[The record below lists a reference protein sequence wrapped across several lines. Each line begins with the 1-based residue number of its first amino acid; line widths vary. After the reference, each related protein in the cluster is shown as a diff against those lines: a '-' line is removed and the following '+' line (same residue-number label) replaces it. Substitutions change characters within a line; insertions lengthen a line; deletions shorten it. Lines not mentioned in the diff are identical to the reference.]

1 MMNNK
6 EYFKIDESSRRDIS
20 EAVDRNFFVEA
31 GAGSGKT
38 TNLVY
43 RMVNMVKSG
52 IPVDKICAITFTKVA
67 ASAFYSRFQKEL
79 GDEDDENCRRALRD
93 IDLCFMGT
101 IDAFCQRLLSEHP
114 IEAGLPASFEHID
127 DRDLVSLVYKKL
139 SQIKSDKNSGYWEIR
154 KLFRDVNRIDDYL
167 VGGITRYWGMR
178 NSRLVYV
185 DNLTFEDVV
194 KSVVGEAGELL
205 AFIEENKDKKYQGAK
220 NASSNLAWYKFLL
233 RLDVLKSRW
242 SEDNAPDIIKALD
255 PKVVSTLR
263 FDKTIEAEIRDK
275 WLIKNG
281 SFGYKLPQ
289 NSALD
294 RAKEA
299 LENFRHQKLLA
310 FIDDFVSS
318 FSIELKN
325 EGKITYFDA
334 LYYLRD
340 MLKKDIK
347 ENEGRLIRHVQGI
360 HKYYLVDEFQDT
372 NPLQSEVLFYLTAKE
387 PKENW
392 TECVPDKGTLFIVGD
407 PKQSIYRFRSADIT
421 SFNRVKKLFAGDVGE
436 VREVIRNFRSS
447 DSLCSY
453 FNETFDRIFNENEE
467 NKGSF
472 ELKIPV
478 EEAFDGKSV
487 QRYIVD
493 SPKDEDAEKVSE
505 IISSLVASPEFLI
518 PTRGGERRAEYRDFM
533 VITPNKKELVLYM
546 EAFRKA
552 SIPYVVEGAV
562 MFGEAFALRL
572 VYYFFK
578 YFLSPFDKGARFG
591 LENISGINIED
602 REIEALK
609 ESYMEYSPSALF
621 AAIMSLKEY
630 EAKAITKNYEYV
642 YYALELLRSKEA
654 SGDIVSMQDTVD
666 YLESLILEDS
676 DDERCLH
683 LQRDSNAVMLANLH
697 KVKGLEAEVVILA
710 YPKEQESNNKD
721 GDEKLPQE
729 RVVYDDSGSRCYLF
743 TVKPSRR
750 KRSYNSSGIECHLWD
765 NTERKAEKESLS
777 AEKARQ
783 LYVAATRARHLL
795 IVGEQSDGKKN
806 AKSAWFSLQH
816 GAPEVIQLPERE
828 DETPVKKSE
837 TEKYEKLIIS
847 DDLSYPTYK
856 VEKPSDEKKSIKR
869 RDEDE
874 ALDFPVDNTDA
885 ALKGTLVHSLMEI
898 IVIRKGN
905 DVDDKTIDFILSEYL
920 ADDER
925 KRKEKLK
932 RMLVSVRDRLF
943 DGGFKQTNGAP
954 DDIVSVIRNSDEAYS
969 EVPFCYEEEGTVVN
983 GVIDLVYRDG
993 DKWHIIDYKTNR
1005 NDKNLSLMYEGQ
1017 LADYKKAFEKINDG
1031 EIVED
1036 ALIYHVD
1043 IK

>member
-1 MMNNK
+1 MSNE
-6 EYFKIDESSRRDIS
+6 EYFRIDETNRHDLVQC
-20 EAVDRNFFVEA
+20 VDRNFFVEA

-38 TNLVY
+38 TTLVS
-43 RMVNMVKSG
+43 RMVNMVRSG
-52 IPVDKICAITFTKVA
+52 IGVDKICAITFTKA
-67 ASAFYSRFQKEL
+67 AANEFYSRFQKEL
-79 GDEDDENCRRALRD
+79 GDCDDENCRRALRD

-101 IDAFCQRLLSEHP
+101 IDAFCQRILSEHP
-114 IEAGLPASFEHID
+114 VEAGLPASFEHID
-127 DRDLVSLVYKKL
+127 DKDLVSLVYRKL
-139 SQIKSDKNSGYWEIR
+139 SQIKSDKNSDYWDIR
-154 KLFRDVNRIDDYL
+154 ELFRDVNQIDDYL

-185 DNLTFEDVV
+185 DNLSFREIV
-194 KSVVGEAGELL
+194 KSVSGEAVELL
-205 AFIEENKDKKYQGAK
+205 AFVEANKEKKYQGGRSA
-220 NASSNLAWYKFLL
+220 NSDLAWYKFLL
-233 RLDVLKSRW
+233 HSDVLKTRW
-242 SEDNAPDIIKALD
+242 TEDNAPDIIKALD
-255 PKVVSTLR
+255 PKVVSALR
-263 FDKTIEAEIRDK
+263 FDKTIDAEIRDR
-275 WLIKNG
+275 WLIKNS
-281 SFGYKLPQ
+281 SFGYKLPLH
-289 NSALD
+289 SAFD
-294 RAKEA
+294 RAREA
-299 LENFRHQKLLA
+299 LENYRHQKLLE
-310 FIDDFVSS
+310 FIDDFVAS
-318 FSIELKN
+318 FSVELKN

-421 SFNRVKKLFAGDVGE
+421 SFNRVKKLFEGEVGE
-436 VREVIRNFRSS
+436 VRQLIRNFRSS

-453 FNETFDRIFNENEE
+453 FNDTFDRIFNENEE

-487 QRYIVD
+487 QRYITD

-518 PTRGGERRAEYRDFM
+518 PTRNGKRRAEYRDFM

-546 EAFRKA
+546 AAFREA
-552 SIPYVVEGAV
+552 GIPYIVEGAV
-562 MFGEAFALRL
+562 MFGESYALRL

-591 LENISGINIED
+591 LENISGINLED
-602 REIEALK
+602 REIEALRLN
-609 ESYMEYSPSALF
+609 YMEYSPSALF
-621 AAIMSLKEY
+621 AAIMSIREF
-630 EAKAITKNYEYV
+630 ETKAITENYEYV
-642 YYALELLRSKEA
+642 YYALELLRAKEA
-654 SGDIVSMQDTVD
+654 SGDIVSMQDTVG

-697 KVKGLEAEVVILA
+697 KVKGLQAEVVILA
-710 YPKEQESNNKD
+710 YPKDTKKD
-721 GDEKLPQE
+721 GTEMLPDE
-729 RVVYDDSGSRCYLF
+729 RIVYDADGSRCYMF
-743 TVKPSRR
+743 TIKPPR
-750 KRSYNSSGIECHLWD
+750 KKGSYNSFGIECHFWD
-765 NTERKAEKESLS
+765 DTERMEEKEALS

-795 IVGEQSDGKKN
+795 IVGEQSNEEKN
-806 AKSAWFSLQH
+806 KKSAWFPLQH

-856 VEKPSDEKKSIKR
+856 VEKPSDEKKSIRR

-874 ALDFPVDNTDA
+874 ALDLPLDNTDA
-885 ALKGTLVHSLMEI
+885 ALKGTLVHALMEI
-898 IVIRKGN
+898 IVIRKGK

-920 ADDER
+920 GEDEGN
-925 KRKEKLK
+925 RKEKF
-932 RMLVSVRDRLF
+932 RGMLLSVRDRLF
-943 DGGFKQTNGAP
+943 DGGFKQTSGAL
-954 DDIVSVIRNSDEAYS
+954 DDIVSVIKNSDEAYS
-969 EVPFCYEEEGTVVN
+969 EVPFCYEEGGTVVN

-1017 LADYKKAFEKINDG
+1017 LADYKKAFEKINNG
-1031 EIVED
+1031 EVVED